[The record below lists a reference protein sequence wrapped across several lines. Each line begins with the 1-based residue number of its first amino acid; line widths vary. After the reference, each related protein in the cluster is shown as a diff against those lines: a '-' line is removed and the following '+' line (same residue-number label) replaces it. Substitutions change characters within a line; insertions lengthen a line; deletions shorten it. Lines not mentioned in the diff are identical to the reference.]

1 MRKWWWWWV
10 PGCHKKWKLE
20 KRRVEALSSIVGE
33 RLFVE
38 VMVQRPRAPNDTL
51 DAALLDK
58 VLQQL
63 TDIHAKA
70 ERAIHKDDLDDSV
83 DDAELQG
90 VFAGYLCPATE
101 IQDEGL
107 SVIDQIEGWGIPKT
121 AIKKLRDGPAKKLAA
136 SNPMEARSALY
147 ALFGERVAWDDYID
161 EYEERMRLY
170 THWLF
175 GAIIVLTIAAV
186 FALHYAFWFSPLLL
200 FGLLFAGAAGS
211 CVSVMSKMPA
221 LDVSLAGELD
231 AYGRRISSRVGT
243 GLVASLIGCASLA
256 WIPLSIQKQT
266 FADAIDA
273 CTTAPCNTPTAVCT
287 GLKLL
292 ILLGVPMLLGFS
304 ERTLMSFEQRVFGNS
319 PRLPKKLN

>member
-1 MRKWWWWWV
+1 MRKWWWWWF
-10 PGCHKKWKLE
+10 PGWHRNWKLE
-20 KRRVEALSSIVGE
+20 KRRIEALSSIVGE

-38 VMVQRPRAPNDTL
+38 LIVQRPRTPNDSL
-51 DAALLDK
+51 DAALLAK
-58 VLQQL
+58 ISLQL
-63 TDIHAKA
+63 TDIHGKA
-70 ERAIHKDDLDDSV
+70 ERAIHKDDLDDLI

-107 SVIDQIEGWGIPKT
+107 LVIDQIEGWGIPKT
-121 AIKKLRDGPAKKLAA
+121 AIKRLREGFSKKLAS

-147 ALFGERVAWDDYID
+147 ALFAERVAWEDYID
-161 EYEERMRLY
+161 EYEKRMRRY
-170 THWLF
+170 TGWLL

-256 WIPLSIQKQT
+256 WIPLSIQNQT
-266 FADAIDA
+266 FADAINA
-273 CTTAPCNTPTAVCT
+273 CTTAPCTTPTAVCT
-287 GLKLL
+287 GLKLV

-304 ERTLMSFEQRVFGNS
+304 ERTLISFEQRVFGNS